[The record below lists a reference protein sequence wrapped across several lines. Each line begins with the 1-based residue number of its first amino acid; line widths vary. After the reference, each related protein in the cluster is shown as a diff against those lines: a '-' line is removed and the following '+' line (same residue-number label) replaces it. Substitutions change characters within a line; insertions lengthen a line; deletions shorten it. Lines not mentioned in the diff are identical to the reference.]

1 MAFFITTL
9 FMIASYLRPGDLSA
23 ELATL
28 RIPFWL
34 GNAGMFAGGAGTV
47 FSRRTSILRSPQLM
61 LLLWFFGVL
70 VMSPILVR
78 GWFGGGADAF
88 TSFSTSIIGYV
99 LIVLSVSDLSKLRVL
114 AALLL
119 VLSLVLVA
127 QGFLATQFG
136 LWRDFFIY
144 NQNVATESE
153 GLQTV
158 DRIRALGYLND
169 PNDLGQALV
178 SVAPLLWPFW
188 IPRRG
193 FRNFLLI
200 VLPTL
205 LLLYGVYLTHSR
217 GAAFSVVIIVGL
229 LTRERMR
236 RFRNVAPIA
245 AAVVLL
251 AAMSL
256 AGVSGGRDVSTGD
269 ESAAGRLDAWS
280 EGFGML
286 RGNPLF
292 GVGFGGFGEHNTS
305 NHLTAHNSFVL
316 CLGELGLAGY
326 VPWFALLVVAIWELN
341 RVEKATQ
348 DVEEYDDLRRWG
360 FAARFSL
367 YAFLS
372 GAFFLSRTYSPTL
385 YVTLAIAFV
394 VVDLARSHTEYE
406 EIPKGQLLWK
416 AGGLAMASVLGLYGV
431 VRVGNVVMH

>member
-9 FMIASYLRPGDLSA
+9 FMIASYLRPGDLST

-34 GNAGMFAGGAGTV
+34 GNIGMVTGGWGVV
-47 FSRRTSILRSPQLM
+47 FSGRTSIWRSPQL
-61 LLLWFFGVL
+61 LLLLSFFGVL

-78 GWFGGGADAF
+78 GWMGGAVDAF

-99 LIVLSVSDLSKLRVL
+99 LVVLTVNTLGKLRVL
-114 AALLL
+114 AVLLC

-144 NQNVATESE
+144 NQNVDAEGL

-188 IPRRG
+188 ISGRR
-193 FRNFLLI
+193 FRNVALI

-217 GAAFSVVIIVGL
+217 GAAFSVVIIMGL

-236 RFRNVAPIA
+236 SFRNAAPIA
-245 AAVVLL
+245 VAVLVLGV
-251 AAMSL
+251 MSL
-256 AGVSGGRDVSTGD
+256 AGVSGGRDLSAGD

-326 VPWFALLVVAIWELN
+326 FPWFALLVVAIWELQ
-341 RVEKATQ
+341 RVDDATVG
-348 DVEEYDDLRRWG
+348 DEEHDDLRRWA

-394 VVDLARSHTEYE
+394 VVDVARRSE
-406 EIPKGQLLWK
+406 
-416 AGGLAMASVLGLYGV
+416 
-431 VRVGNVVMH
+431 